1 LSIEQT
7 AKPESLGRRLLG
19 AGALSAALVLF
30 LAIGGAGAYRYLWNY
45 WTYRGF
51 APTHDLAFVKT
62 VGTSQTVKIYSP
74 AVGRRQEVV
83 VYLPPGYDASATKR
97 YPVLYL
103 LHGSPG
109 TPSAFLHELRMGV
122 IDDTFDATGRAQP
135 LILVMPFGSTG
146 TFTDEEWA
154 NGYRAHQAWETFL
167 ARDVVR
173 WVDSHYRTIR
183 SGSGRAIA
191 GLSEGGYGA
200 LNIAL
205 HHPGEFG
212 VVESWSGYE
221 QADPLRSIFGTSAAR
236 LAWNSPGLLL
246 PSVKGTLRRH
256 HTYLWLYSGTTDRL
270 RPQNTQFVRELDRLH
285 IRHRYFVAKG
295 GHDWSLWR
303 RYAPAAYLFAA
314 EKLRG

>member
-1 LSIEQT
+1 LLTERT
-7 AKPESLGRRLLG
+7 AQESFGRRLAA
-19 AGALSAALVLF
+19 AGSLMAALVLF
-30 LAIGGAGAYRYLWNY
+30 LAIGGVGAYRYLWNY

-51 APTHDLAFVKT
+51 APSHDPAYVKAAGSAQTST
-62 VGTSQTVKIYSP
+62 VFSP
-74 AVGRRQEVV
+74 ALDRRQEVV
-83 VYLPPGYDASATKR
+83 VYLPPGYDAAPTRR

-146 TFTDEEWA
+146 TFTDKEWA
-154 NGYRAHQAWETFL
+154 NGYRPHEDWETFL

-236 LAWNSPGLLL
+236 LAWNSPGALL
-246 PSVKGTLRRH
+246 PKVAPALRRNR
-256 HTYLWLYSGTTDRL
+256 TYLWLYSGTTDRL
-270 RPQNTQFVRELDRLH
+270 RPQNTRFAERLDRLG
-285 IRHRYFVAKG
+285 IQHRYFVAKG
-295 GHDWSLWR
+295 GHDWALWR
-303 RYAPAAYLFAA
+303 RYAPAAYLVAA
-314 EKLRG
+314 EHLHG